1 MVNENQE
8 ELEKKEEYRAIA
20 LKNINS
26 QLWGYALPKL
36 ISFENFGK
44 LSGDAQQKYNA
55 LIQKVPSQEMY
66 DLLFAPQLVS
76 ENGAVT
82 SPYIQNSSLLNL
94 QQSFAMLKVDDIAK
108 YVGVQKDIKKS
119 YKDKFITDLNEE
131 ETNTFI
137 GLGMNYGAYQQMIE
151 LGGDKLKGITS
162 GLEKLVCEEPKEEN
176 KK

>member
-1 MVNENQE
+1 MANENQKD
-8 ELEKKEEYRAIA
+8 ELKKKEERRAVA

-26 QLWGYALPKL
+26 QLWDYALPKL

-44 LSGDAQQKYNA
+44 LSRDAQQKYDA

-66 DLLFAPQLVS
+66 DMLFAPQLVS

-94 QQSFAMLKVDDIAK
+94 QQSFAMLKVDDIVK
-108 YVGVQKDIKKS
+108 YVRSQKSIKES
-119 YKDKFITDLNEE
+119 YKDKFVTDLNEE
-131 ETNTFI
+131 EAKTFI
-137 GLGMNYGAYQQMIE
+137 GIGMNYGAYQQMIE

-162 GLEKLVCEEPKEEN
+162 GLEKLVCEESKEE